1 MPTAKA
7 TLETFVSPDE
17 LKSVILDFESY
28 PKLMKEVVRVE
39 VHEQTDDA
47 ADVTFH
53 LDLSFGGFTLKS
65 HYRVRYAIE
74 DRSITWSLVESPTI
88 TKNAG
93 SWKLEETADG
103 ETRAFYEGEVETNL
117 PIPPEVQAAFAQ
129 QELPKMM
136 EKIRD
141 RAEDM

>member
-17 LKSVILDFESY
+17 LKAVILDFGTY
-28 PKLMKEVVRVE
+28 PELMKEVKRVE
-39 VHEQTDDA
+39 VHSQSDDA

-53 LDLSFGGFTLKS
+53 LDIKFAGFELKS

-74 DRSITWSLVESPTI
+74 DRSIRWELVESPTI
-88 TKNAG
+88 TKNRG
-93 SWKLEETADG
+93 SWTLEETDDG
-103 ETRAFYEGEVETNL
+103 ETKALYEGEVETNM
-117 PIPPEVQAAFAQ
+117 PIPPEIQAAFAQ